1 MGVRTLS
8 GNVEIEGVHIDDLD
22 LYSKGPVEVVYS
34 DRSDRRL
41 GYKDFFLFYLPC
53 LHSLL

>member
-8 GNVEIEGVHIDDLD
+8 GNVEIEGVHTDDLD

-34 DRSDRRL
+34 DRSNRRER
-41 GYKDFFLFYLPC
+41 
-53 LHSLL
+53 